1 MLSKMKNSL
10 ELFGIIYHLVNIHLG
25 ILSCQCHI
33 FLTKQHILS
42 IFKMSEVG
50 TELKCNRIFIICI
63 DLCYRLG

>member
-33 FLTKQHILS
+33 FLTKQHI
-42 IFKMSEVG
+42 
-50 TELKCNRIFIICI
+50 FINFQ
-63 DLCYRLG
+63 DVRSGYRTQVQPNIYNLY